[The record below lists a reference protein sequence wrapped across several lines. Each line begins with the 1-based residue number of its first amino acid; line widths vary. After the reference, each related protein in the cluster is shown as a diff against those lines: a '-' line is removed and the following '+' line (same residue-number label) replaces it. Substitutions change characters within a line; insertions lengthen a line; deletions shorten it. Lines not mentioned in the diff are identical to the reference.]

1 MICPLCEAEIEEG
14 SVFCNHCGKP
24 IQVVPDYNPL
34 EEDVLSEMINGT
46 QKKVRPVE
54 EVQKEESDH
63 FQYKAILLGAIAIV
77 LVAVVL
83 ITVTF
88 YKHSYRYYYNEA
100 KDYYNAQDYE
110 TAILFYE
117 KAAKKNETSEV
128 YIAIGKCY
136 YKSEAYEDA
145 EKSFLKAYELYPEST
160 EVVTLLAKVYDKMGD
175 GKKLNDLLASDLTD
189 AQRQALEEFKSFAP
203 KFSVPGGKYESDVSV
218 ELTSTEGYTI
228 YYTLDGT
235 APSEHNGKLYTEPVE
250 ITIQGKTTLSA
261 VCLSDDGK
269 LSDVVYETY
278 EISYVMPAT
287 PEVSPTGGV
296 VTKQTYLTVTCQTEG
311 VSIYYTWDDSV
322 PTAES
327 AMYTEP
333 ILVPEGNNILT
344 VIAVDEHG
352 MSSDVFKSN
361 YIYYP

>member
-46 QKKVRPVE
+46 QPKVRPVE
-54 EVQKEESDH
+54 EISQEESNH
-63 FQYKAILLGAIAIV
+63 FQYKAVMLGAIAIV

-83 ITVTF
+83 ITATF
-88 YKHSYRYYYNEA
+88 YMHSYRYYYNEA
-100 KDYYNAQDYE
+100 NDYYKAKDYE
-110 TAILFYE
+110 SAILFYE
-117 KAAKKNETSEV
+117 KALDKNASYDV
-128 YIAIGKCY
+128 YVALGKAY
-136 YKSEAYEDA
+136 FKSNDFKKSEDC
-145 EKSFLKAYELYPEST
+145 FLKAYELDTKST
-160 EVVTLLAKVYDKMGD
+160 EVVTLLAKVYDKSGD
-175 GKKLNDLLASDLTD
+175 ATKLQNLLSSDLTD
-189 AQRQALEEFKSFAP
+189 AQKQALEEFKSFAP
-203 KFSVPGGKYESDVSV
+203 AFSVPGGKYDSDVSV
-218 ELTSTEGYTI
+218 ELTSAEGYTI

-235 APSEHNGKLYTEPVE
+235 APSEHNGKLYTEPIE
-250 ITIQGKTTLSA
+250 IKIQGKTTLSA

-269 LSDVVYETY
+269 LSDIAHETY

-287 PEVSPTGGV
+287 PEVSPGGGV
-296 VTKQTYLTVTCQTEG
+296 VTKATYLTITCQTEG
-311 VSIYYTWDDSV
+311 VSLYYTWDDSL

-344 VIAVDEHG
+344 VIAVDGHG